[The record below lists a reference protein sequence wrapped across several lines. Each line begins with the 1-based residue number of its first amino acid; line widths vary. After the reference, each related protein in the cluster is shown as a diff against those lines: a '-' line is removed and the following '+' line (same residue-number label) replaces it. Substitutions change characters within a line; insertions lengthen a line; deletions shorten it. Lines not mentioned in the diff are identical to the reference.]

1 MREREAVTSADDMRQ
16 VMRGRR
22 SPLAIIAMFAVLMV
36 GQPAL
41 ADTPQR
47 KLDRARER
55 LDQLSDELE
64 IQIEECNLRREQRK
78 AADEAVAENRTR
90 YRRAKKRLASVRDEY
105 SSVVAQLYKDRSAGR
120 QLNSLSV
127 TAASLADYAERVAW
141 LDITQDARTTS
152 VERYTAARDRLTA
165 DADVLETT
173 QQAAAEAEADAQRS
187 CDRTRQKV
195 EAEEENIAELA
206 AEVERLERQRQAART
221 APSPSAEG
229 PEPISTELTPTP
241 AAASGNAATAVQFA
255 LAQLGKPYS
264 WGGSGPNSY
273 DCSGLTSS
281 AWAAAGVYL
290 PHNSGMQYSATSR
303 VSRSALQPGD
313 LVFFGSPIHH
323 VGLYIGN
330 GQMVDAPRTGYT
342 VRVTSIDRSNYVGAG
357 RP

>member
-1 MREREAVTSADDMRQ
+1 
-16 VMRGRR
+16 MRGRR
-22 SPLAIIAMFAVLMV
+22 SPLAIIAMLAVLTV

-41 ADTPQR
+41 ADTPQQE
-47 KLDRARER
+47 LARARER
-55 LDQLSDELE
+55 LDTLSRDLE

-78 AADEAVAENRTR
+78 TADKAVAENRTR
-90 YRRAKKRLASVRDEY
+90 YRRTEKRLANVRNEY
-105 SSVVAQLYKDRSAGR
+105 SDVVAQLYKDRSAGR

-127 TAASLADYAERVAW
+127 TAGSLADYAERVAW

-173 QQAAAEAEADAQRS
+173 QEAAAEAEAEAQRS
-187 CDRTRQKV
+187 CDRTRRKV
-195 EAEEENIAELA
+195 EAEEDNIAELA
-206 AEVERLERQRQAART
+206 AEVERLEQERQARERQEQADQT
-221 APSPSAEG
+221 TSS
-229 PEPISTELTPTP
+229 EPQETSLAPTP

-255 LAQLGKPYS
+255 LAQVGKPYS
-264 WGGSGPNSY
+264 WGGSGPDSY

-323 VGLYIGN
+323 VGMYIGN

>member
-1 MREREAVTSADDMRQ
+1 MLV
-16 VMRGRR
+16 
-22 SPLAIIAMFAVLMV
+22 VLMV
-36 GQPAL
+36 GHPAL
-41 ADTPQR
+41 AQPPQQE
-47 KLDRARER
+47 LAEARER
-55 LDQLSDELE
+55 LDALSRELE

-78 AADEAVAENRTR
+78 AADQAVADNRTR
-90 YRRAKKRLASVRDEY
+90 YRRTEKRLASVRVEY
-105 SSVVAQLYKDRSAGR
+105 SEVVAQLYKDRSAGR

-127 TAASLADYAERVAW
+127 TAGSLADYAERVAW

-173 QQAAAEAEADAQRS
+173 QQAAAEAEAEAQRS
-187 CDRTRQKV
+187 CDRTREKV
-195 EAEEENIAELA
+195 EAEEDTIGELA
-206 AEVERLERQRQAART
+206 AEVERLEQEQAREAGQQQAT
-221 APSPSAEG
+221 AETTSQVPA
-229 PEPISTELTPTP
+229 P

-255 LAQLGKPYS
+255 LAQLDKPYS
-264 WGGSGPNSY
+264 WGGSGPDSY

-290 PHNSGMQYSATSR
+290 PHNSGMQYNATSR
-303 VSRSALQPGD
+303 VSHSDLQPGD
-313 LVFFGSPIHH
+313 LLFYGSPIHH
-323 VGLYIGN
+323 VGIYIGN